1 MHLSSTCLIL
11 CLGLFVACNSVHD
24 ESKAL
29 DLPGDGYHV
38 QLKQRSKAKIPSTH
52 GEVYVGINDITG
64 GQTVLTVADESD
76 QLLRKPI
83 HEGESL
89 SFDFGSKTY
98 EIECV
103 ELVNV
108 LIGTDV
114 GNFKLTESGDH
125 PHEGDKVSE
134 AQKIEALIQTVAAS
148 NVTFIRNG
156 TEHSAAEAADHLRS
170 KWKRARG
177 KVKTLDQFIE
187 NIASKSSMS
196 GRPYQ
201 VRTADGE
208 LINAAD
214 WYAQLH

>member
-1 MHLSSTCLIL
+1 
-11 CLGLFVACNSVHD
+11 
-24 ESKAL
+24 
-29 DLPGDGYHV
+29 
-38 QLKQRSKAKIPSTH
+38 
-52 GEVYVGINDITG
+52 
-64 GQTVLTVADESD
+64 
-76 QLLRKPI
+76 
-83 HEGESL
+83 
-89 SFDFGSKTY
+89 
-98 EIECV
+98 
-103 ELVNV
+103 
-108 LIGTDV
+108 
-114 GNFKLTESGDH
+114 
-125 PHEGDKVSE
+125 
-134 AQKIEALIQTVAAS
+134 LIQTVAAS